1 MVLNFYA
8 RVATINKTNNTVQ
21 GPRVFKILTFY
32 ILLKCFVNK
41 DMPGEES
48 FATPQAKKICLDGAG
63 VSATPGKSVTTF
75 EIPPSPCLK
84 RLGFGTGKLYKVEQH
99 INTK

>member
-1 MVLNFYA
+1 
-8 RVATINKTNNTVQ
+8 
-21 GPRVFKILTFY
+21 
-32 ILLKCFVNK
+32 
-41 DMPGEES
+41 MPGEES

-84 RLGFGTGKLYKVEQH
+84 RLGFGTGKLYEVEQYM
-99 INTK
+99 NTN